1 MDINPVT
8 CPYVTVILSIN
19 LGRSTHAGVTCSE
32 RVPEAWDVDK
42 ARDGDLAA
50 IKLLFDRTLGHT
62 PDPQL
67 LDLQDFK
74 ERELAIAKQR
84 AEAAMVMAD
93 AAEERALFSD

>member
-1 MDINPVT
+1 MGCRQSP
-8 CPYVTVILSIN
+8 
-19 LGRSTHAGVTCSE
+19 R
-32 RVPEAWDVDK
+32 R
-42 ARDGDLAA
+42 DLAA

-93 AAEERALFSD
+93 AAEERASF